1 MARSDFSY
9 APWTVILSD
18 DKKRARLAA
27 LQTVLRAVDY
37 KGRDMDKIGEIDT
50 KICGGTGLRT
60 R

>member
-1 MARSDFSY
+1 
-9 APWTVILSD
+9 VILSD

-50 KICGGTGLRT
+50 KICGGTGLRIQ
-60 R
+60 